1 MRSDLYARARER
13 SVMELMRNFLE
24 ETRVELVSIETKEAW
39 AETSAVDKAVN
50 RMTQCGTLQIPQDVF
65 WLFVFIFF

>member
-39 AETSAVDKAVN
+39 AETSAVERGGNEFSMSDG
-50 RMTQCGTLQIPQDVF
+50 C
-65 WLFVFIFF
+65 

>member
-39 AETSAVDKAVN
+39 AETSAVEKGGN
-50 RMTQCGTLQIPQDVF
+50 EFSMSGGC
-65 WLFVFIFF
+65 

>member
-39 AETSAVDKAVN
+39 AEMSTVEKGGNEFS
-50 RMTQCGTLQIPQDVF
+50 MSGGC
-65 WLFVFIFF
+65 

>member
-39 AETSAVDKAVN
+39 AEMSAVEKGGN
-50 RMTQCGTLQIPQDVF
+50 EFSMSGGC
-65 WLFVFIFF
+65 